1 MCTVGTRIV
10 PTDIG
15 DRNMRAR
22 QYWITA
28 AVITALGITSVA
40 PAYGAGN
47 SNAFGKSSTK
57 AAVAKIDAESQD
69 AAFIAEATGRP
80 FEEVYAE
87 KHRDML
93 FGQALAKLQSVDG
106 FASAGKDATGPG
118 YWVAFSGT
126 VPAGAL
132 EPLGEL
138 ASDVR
143 TTTDA
148 PLTAEERSTAVAAAA
163 QSVQAQLGAESVEA
177 SMSEDG
183 TTITAAA
190 VLPATAPSTE
200 TSGAAAAGQ
209 AAAEASVNGGAQVQ
223 VEVALADDA
232 PEQEVLSGG
241 TALGLGTTS
250 QLACTAGFTVRN
262 ARTAATGLI
271 TASHCPDDLNYES
284 RRILTFEGHGDSAQ
298 LDEQWF
304 SSTEAAQGEFISQK
318 AGSTLLRRKVTAVA
332 APFVGMSVCKYGT
345 VTGNGCSTVINGPTT
360 TVNANGVTY
369 GNLWQVQSYMTAEG
383 DSGGP
388 WFYGNTAYG
397 IHYGNIPRDGAD
409 RSAFTSI
416 TSIEAATDLR
426 VLR

>member
-1 MCTVGTRIV
+1 MMTAESASARFRHRGE
-10 PTDIG
+10 PD
-15 DRNMRAR
+15 MQQHRAA
-22 QYWITA
+22 ITA
-28 AVITALGITSVA
+28 AVVAVLGITTISPAFGA
-40 PAYGAGN
+40 PAQ
-47 SNAFGKSSTK
+47 K
-57 AAVAKIDAESQD
+57 ASAPTVEFASDDAESRD
-69 AAFIAEATGRP
+69 AAYIAEATGRP

-106 FASAGKDATGPG
+106 FGSAGKDATGPG
-118 YWVAFSGT
+118 YWLAFTGD

-132 EPLGEL
+132 EPLGEI

-209 AAAEASVNGGAQVQ
+209 AAAVASVDGAAQVQ
-223 VEVALADDA
+223 VEVAVTDAA

-284 RRILTFEGHGDSAQ
+284 RRILTFEGHGDGIQ

-332 APFVGMSVCKYGT
+332 APFVGMTVCKYGT

-369 GNLWQVQSYMTAEG
+369 GNLWQVQSYITAEG